1 MKKSLMGVA
10 FLCISIQVLMGQ
22 ELKVNNKLTD
32 VTVYR
37 SMAKETRAGA
47 ITIPAGTTDVYLP
60 GATMSMN
67 DLSLQI
73 ATKGD
78 AVLLSAGVR
87 INYHL
92 GENPMVNNNQI
103 PNLNDSILKYH
114 HKLIWNADERS
125 VYEGELGL
133 VAELLKP
140 SPGKENYKPEDL
152 NRMADIYRDRFSD
165 LKLRLFKLALEEE
178 SLILKRDQFQNQ
190 LNEIGNYRPIPTKEI
205 VLSFFSEK
213 EVTINIKTSYLVDN
227 ASWVPMYDV
236 NVENTSQPVNLTYKA
251 GITQNTGMDWK
262 DVRLSVSTANPSFNN
277 NRPIMKPKY
286 IDYVTYRITENFYN
300 NESTNMMQV
309 DRLPTV
315 AFTAAPVQAEI
326 IETDMMV
333 EFNLT
338 NRQSIPADG
347 KNHIC
352 KLTDYTIRA
361 TYRYHVVPKLDPS
374 AFLLARITDYGQY
387 NLLNGQANVFFGDLY
402 VGQVVLNPQITS
414 DTLLLSLGRE
424 EKIVVKRLRVENKT
438 GKKILSGVEKE
449 EFMYEIKV
457 RNNKGSEIELEI
469 LDQIPLSRRKEI
481 IVKSEEY
488 EGAVFNKEHG
498 KLLWNLRIPSN
509 SEKSVRFG
517 YTVEYPEGKVVAE
530 Q

>member
-1 MKKSLMGVA
+1 MKKSLIGLVFLFLGVQA
-10 FLCISIQVLMGQ
+10 MQGQ
-22 ELKVNNKLTD
+22 ELKVNNKLTE

-37 SMAKETRAGA
+37 NMAKETRSGA
-47 ITIPAGTTDVYLP
+47 ITIPAGTTEVFLP

-67 DLSLQI
+67 DQSLQI
-73 ATKGD
+73 AAKGD

-87 INYHL
+87 INYHF
-92 GENPMVNNNQI
+92 GENQLASDNKI
-103 PNLNDSILKYH
+103 PNLTDSITKYN
-114 HKLIWNADERS
+114 HKLMWIADERS
-125 VYEGELGL
+125 VYEGELRL
-133 VAELLKP
+133 VADLLKP

-152 NRMADIYRDRFSD
+152 NRMADIYRNRFSD
-165 LKLRLFKLALEEE
+165 LKLRLFNLSLESE
-178 SLILKRDQFQNQ
+178 SLTNKRDQFQNQ
-190 LNEIGNYRPIPTKEI
+190 LNEIGNYRPVPTKEI
-205 VLSFFSEK
+205 VLSFFAEK

-251 GITQNTGMDWK
+251 SIAQNTGMDWK
-262 DVRLSVSTANPSFNN
+262 DVKLSVSTANPSFNN
-277 NRPIMKPKY
+277 NRPIMRPKY
-286 IDYVTYRITENFYN
+286 IDYVTYRITENLFN

-309 DRLPTV
+309 DRLP
-315 AFTAAPVQAEI
+315 ATAILTTAPQTEI
-326 IETDMMV
+326 IETDLMV
-333 EFNLT
+333 EFNLA

-352 KLTDYTIRA
+352 KLTDYTIPA
-361 TYRYHVVPKLDPS
+361 TYRYHVVPKLDPT

-402 VGQVVLNPQITS
+402 VGQVALNPQITS

-481 IVKSEEY
+481 IVKSEEF
-488 EGAVFNKEHG
+488 EGADYNKEHG
-498 KLLWNLRIPSN
+498 KLMWNLRIPSN
-509 SEKSVRFG
+509 TEKRVRFG
-517 YTVEYPEGKVVAE
+517 YTVEYPEGKVVSE